1 MTASVEDVAQL
12 YDGKL
17 HVLMLDAMEYRALLE
32 KYDINAV
39 PEFVLIK
46 SGQKDQVFE
55 SSTYDYWTINDVV
68 LWLQSNG
75 IA

>member
-1 MTASVEDVAQL
+1 
-12 YDGKL
+12 
-17 HVLMLDAMEYRALLE
+17 MLDAMEYRALLE